1 MAKKGHHHDHDY
13 FHIVMVPFMA
23 QGHLIPF
30 LELATKI
37 QQQTTSSSSSSFK
50 ITIAST
56 PLNIQ
61 HLIKHY
67 HNHNNNHNNHNNIHF
82 AELPFN
88 PAQHGLPQNGENTAN
103 LRSVDENLKLI
114 QASLSFED
122 PLSSLISKIKEE
134 EGNPPLCIIS
144 DLFFGW
150 ANNVAKRFGT
160 KNITFT
166 TCGAYG
172 TLAYMSVWSNFPHRN
187 CSDSDEFSVLGFP
200 ENYKF
205 QRSHMYRYLRE
216 VDASND
222 LARFLVSQLSL
233 SMESDGWICN
243 TVEEV
248 ETLGLDLLRK
258 YIHLP
263 IWSLGPLRPLPL
275 KGKETSMASEECI
288 EWLNLKDQRSVLYI
302 SFGSQNTISA
312 FQMMALAEGL
322 EKSETSFIWVI
333 RPPLGF
339 DINGEFNA
347 DEWLPKGFEERMK
360 STQKGLLVH
369 QWGPQM
375 KILSHKSIAAF
386 LSHCGWNSV
395 LESLSC
401 GVPIIGWPL
410 AAEQAYNAKML
421 EEELGVGV
429 ILTATVESVVSNE
442 EVKIVIDMVMHQERG
457 KGMIMKEKAKE
468 IEVVMREATMEK
480 GKVKGS
486 SINAMDDFVRFILPT
501 KTM

>member
-1 MAKKGHHHDHDY
+1 MAKKGHHHHHDY
-13 FHIVMVPFMA
+13 FHIVMLPFMA

-37 QQQTTSSSSSSFK
+37 HQTTYSSFK

-61 HLIKHY
+61 HLIKHQ
-67 HNHNNNHNNHNNIHF
+67 NHNNDNIHF

-88 PAQHGLPQNGENTAN
+88 PAQCGLPPNGENTAN
-103 LRSVDENLKLI
+103 LHSIDEILKLI
-114 QASLSFED
+114 QASSSFEE

-134 EGNPPLCIIS
+134 EGHPPLCIIS
-144 DLFFGW
+144 DMFFGW
-150 ANNVAKRFGT
+150 ANNVAKSPIFPIESPPVPTSIRCRDYQR
-160 KNITFT
+160 ITSSGGLTF
-166 TCGAYG
+166 
-172 TLAYMSVWSNFPHRN
+172 
-187 CSDSDEFSVLGFP
+187 
-200 ENYKF
+200 
-205 QRSHMYRYLRE
+205 
-216 VDASND
+216 
-222 LARFLVSQLSL
+222 
-233 SMESDGWICN
+233 
-243 TVEEV
+243 EEV

-263 IWSLGPLRPLPL
+263 IWSVGPLRPLPL
-275 KGKETSMASEECI
+275 KGKETSMANEECI
-288 EWLNLKDQRSVLYI
+288 EWLNLKDERSVVYI
-302 SFGSQNTISA
+302 CFGSQNTISA

-322 EKSETSFIWVI
+322 EKSETSFIWVV

-347 DEWLPKGFEERMK
+347 HEWLPKGFEDRMK
-360 STQKGLLVH
+360 NAQKGFLVH

-421 EEELGVGV
+421 EEELDVGV

-442 EVKIVIDMVMHQERG
+442 EVKNVIEMVMDQESG
-457 KGMIMKEKAKE
+457 KGMIMKKKAKE
-468 IEVVMREATMEK
+468 IEVLMREATMEK

-486 SINAMDDFVRFILPT
+486 SINAIDDFVRSILPT
-501 KTM
+501 KTMHM